1 MVKVSCIIP
10 AYNEG
15 LRIGTVLQVVYNHPL
30 IDEIIVV
37 DDGSIDN
44 TQSIVNE
51 FPNVRLIA
59 NKENKGKSFSVA
71 TGIIESSGD
80 YILMLDADLHGLC
93 SEDIASL
100 VDPVKKGKAD
110 VSMSI
115 RKNTPAWMKLIKV
128 DLMVGERVFPKSMV
142 MSHLQE
148 MMALHGYALEVFLNR
163 IIIKNKYAIK
173 SVFLR
178 NVQDELKTTKKGLF
192 AGIKLFLSMWRDILK
207 TISFWEWLY
216 QNVALSRL
224 VIKE

>member
-1 MVKVSCIIP
+1 MAKISCIIP

-15 LRIGTVLQVVYNHPL
+15 LRIEAVLRVVYGHPL

-37 DDGSIDN
+37 DDASKDN
-44 TQSIVNE
+44 TQSIVKK
-51 FPNVRLIA
+51 FPDIRLIV

-80 YILMLDADLHGLC
+80 YILMLDADLHGLR
-93 SEDIASL
+93 SEDITSL

-142 MSHLQE
+142 MSHIQE

-163 IIIKNKYAIK
+163 IVIKNKYAIK
-173 SVFLR
+173 TVFLKD
-178 NVQDELKTTKKGLF
+178 VSDDLKTTKKGLF

-207 TISFWEWLY
+207 TVSFWEWLY
-216 QNVALSRL
+216 QNVALSKL
-224 VIKE
+224 VIRE

>member
-15 LRIGTVLQVVYNHPL
+15 LRIEAVLRVVYGHPL
-30 IDEIIVV
+30 VDEIIVV
-37 DDGSIDN
+37 DDASTDD
-44 TQSIVNE
+44 TQSVVKR
-51 FPNVRLIA
+51 FPNIRLIV

-71 TGIIESSGD
+71 AGIIESSGD
-80 YILMLDADLHGLC
+80 YILMLDADLHGLH

-115 RKNTPAWMKLIKV
+115 RKNAPTWMKLIKI
-128 DLMVGERVFPKSMV
+128 DLMTGERVFPKSMIA
-142 MSHLQE
+142 SHIQE
-148 MMALHGYALEVFLNR
+148 MMALHSYALEVFLNR
-163 IIIKNKYAIK
+163 IVIKNKYAIK

-178 NVQDELKTTKKGLF
+178 NVQDELKTTKLGFF

-216 QNVALSRL
+216 QNVALSKL
-224 VIKE
+224 VIRE